1 MTTLPT
7 LYSCDKSN
15 EIREWNIHVQAFEH
29 FSMIT
34 IKHGVYQSEN
44 QVIKEIKIDKGK
56 NIGKKNE
63 TTHYDQ
69 AIKDMYSKWNKKKKI
84 NGYQDHININDNIIN
99 NDKEL
104 IKPML
109 AHPVSDNNKKY
120 IQYPCYVQPK
130 LDGYRAIFD
139 SKSKK
144 FYSRTGQEYE
154 ILYQSPIFNELVNLT
169 TCKNQDIV
177 FDGEIYVHG
186 MPFEEYG
193 ILRKKKVDENDLK
206 KLQKYEYHI
215 YDIIMLNQPYHE
227 RMKILRS
234 FKETDHIK
242 IVTSNVCKNWDE
254 IVENHDF
261 YLADNYEGS
270 IIRNAMSE
278 YEIGVRSYHLLK
290 YKTFQDDEFE
300 IVGYTSEKWNDHD
313 LIIWICK
320 LKESESIFYV
330 QSSGTREHRMKMF
343 QDAKNYIGR
352 KLWVKF
358 FGYTSDGIPRFAKT
372 MRNDISCIRDEV
384 V

>member
-1 MTTLPT
+1 M
-7 LYSCDKSN
+7 
-15 EIREWNIHVQAFEH
+15 IIVRHNIY
-29 FSMIT
+29 
-34 IKHGVYQSEN
+34 KSEN
-44 QVIKEIKIDKGK
+44 QVVKETKIDKGK

-63 TTHYDQ
+63 TTHYEQ
-69 AIKDMYSKWNKKKKI
+69 AIKEMYSKWNKKKNI
-84 NGYQDHININDNIIN
+84 NGYQEVITY
-99 NDKEL
+99 DKESL
-104 IKPML
+104 LKPML
-109 AHPVSDNNKKY
+109 AHSVDHNHHHIK
-120 IQYPCYVQPK
+120 YPCYVQPK

-154 ILYQSPIFNELVNLT
+154 ILYQSPIWNELIQLT
-169 TCKNQDIV
+169 KNNV
-177 FDGEIYVHG
+177 VTFDGEIYVHG
-186 MPFEEYG
+186 RPFEEYG
-193 ILRKKKVDENDLK
+193 LLRKKKVDENDLK
-206 KLQKYEYHI
+206 KLQKYEYHV
-215 YDIIMLNQPYHE
+215 YDIILSNQPFHE
-227 RMKILRS
+227 RMTILKT
-234 FKETDHIK
+234 FKETEHIK
-242 IVTSNVCKNWDE
+242 FVTSNVCKNWNE

-320 LKESESIFYV
+320 LKDSESIFYV

-343 QDAKNYIGR
+343 QDAKKYIGR